1 MWYDN
6 FLLAK
11 SLYVETIEK
20 LRTNKIAVDKAKAIA
35 YNVSNVIKA
44 GIAKAKFSK

>member
-1 MWYDN
+1 MKNN
-6 FLLAK
+6 FNYSIEVSK
-11 SLYVETIEK
+11 ETIEK